1 MMQVTGKEDVKILVV
16 DDEDYIRE
24 VVRETLQNAGYS
36 RVDEA
41 EDGEKAL
48 ELIRKNPYDVVITD
62 LRLPGVGGETI
73 LKEALTI
80 FPETIVIVMTGFG
93 SIQTAVDATKMGAFD
108 FLPKPV
114 QMSEMVLRVDKGVHD
129 RQLKTEN
136 NLLRSQLEEKYQFS
150 NLVGNSAAMRELY
163 SIVSMVAPKNSTAL
177 ITGET
182 GTGKELIARAIHY
195 NSPRREL
202 PLVSVNCGAIPGD
215 LLEDELF
222 GHVKGAYTGATQ
234 HRVGRFE
241 QANRGTL
248 FLDEIG
254 TIPLDLQVKLLRAL
268 QEKEIQRVGGTTTT
282 KVDVRIIAATNSDL
296 LDMVRAGRFREDLYY
311 RLNVIPIHI
320 VPLRERR
327 DDIPLLVSHFLKIF
341 CAEQNVAIKQVSPEA
356 IERLIAFD
364 WPGNVR
370 QLRNAVEMA
379 VALSGNRELLQLS
392 DFPIHRKE
400 DGAGFVTGTVS
411 SVDISLSA
419 SPQRRQSDLRLL
431 PSSAAEGPPFQGLRI
446 PEDGLSLNDL
456 VSALERQIISQSLEM
471 CGGNKKRAA
480 TLLNL
485 KRTTLVEKIKRLGLE
500 SAGEDQR
507 Q

>member
-16 DDEDYIRE
+16 DDEGYMRE
-24 VVRETLQNAGYS
+24 IVRQALQDAGYT

-48 ELIRKNPYDVVITD
+48 QSIRKNPYDVVITD
-62 LRLPGVGGETI
+62 LRLPGVGGENI
-73 LKEALTI
+73 LQEALTI
-80 FPETIVIVMTGFG
+80 FPETIVIVMTGQDAR
-93 SIQTAVDATKMGAFD
+93 IQTAIDAIKMGAYD
-108 FLPKPV
+108 FLPKPF
-114 QMSEMVLRVDKGVHD
+114 QLSEMVLRVDKGVQD
-129 RQLKTEN
+129 RQLKAEN
-136 NLLRSQLEEKYQFS
+136 NLLRSQLEGKYQFS
-150 NLVGNSAAMRELY
+150 NLVGNSAAMRQLY
-163 SIVSMVAPKNSTAL
+163 SIVTMVAAKNSTAL

-202 PLVSVNCGAIPGD
+202 ALVSVNCGAIPGD

-222 GHVKGAYTGATQ
+222 GHVKGAFTGASQ
-234 HRVGRFE
+234 HRAGRFE
-241 QANRGTL
+241 QANHGTL

-268 QEKEIQRVGGTTTT
+268 QEKEIQRLGGTNTI

-296 LDMVRAGRFREDLYY
+296 LEMVRSGKFREDLYY

-320 VPLRERR
+320 APLRERR
-327 DDIPLLVSHFLKIF
+327 DDIPLLVSHFVKKF
-341 CAEQNVAIKQVSPEA
+341 CGEQSLGIKLVSHEA
-356 IERLIAFD
+356 IQRLMAFD

-370 QLRNAVEMA
+370 QLENAIEMA

-392 DFPIHRKE
+392 DFPML
-400 DGAGFVTGTVS
+400 A
-411 SVDISLSA
+411 
-419 SPQRRQSDLRLL
+419 
-431 PSSAAEGPPFQGLRI
+431 SSAGEGLPFQDLRI
-446 PEDGLSLNDL
+446 PEAGLSLNDM
-456 VSALERQIISQSLEM
+456 VSALERQIILQSLQM
-471 CGGNKKRAA
+471 SGGNKKRAA

-500 SAGEDQR
+500 GP
-507 Q
+507 